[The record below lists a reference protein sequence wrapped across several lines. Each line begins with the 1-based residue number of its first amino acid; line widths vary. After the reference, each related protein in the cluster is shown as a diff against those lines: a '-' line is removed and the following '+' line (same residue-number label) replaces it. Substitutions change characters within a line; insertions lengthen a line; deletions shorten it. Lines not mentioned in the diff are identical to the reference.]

1 MNRTMAARPPLS
13 ATFRALRTR
22 NYRLFWF
29 GQVISQMGTWM
40 QRVAQA
46 WLVLQLTD
54 SPLALGTIATVQFS
68 PVLAFSLFGGV
79 LADWM
84 PKRRLLVV
92 TQAVMAVQALAFA
105 LLVSFDLITLP
116 LIYLLAAVLG
126 IASALDTPTR
136 QAFVVEMV
144 GPDDLANAVALN
156 STQFNTARIVG
167 PAIGGVLVGTLG
179 IAVCYWL
186 NAVSFVAVIGG
197 LLLMRPAELYPGRQ
211 AARGNILRQIMEGIR
226 YAVTTPDAALVVL
239 LVGVIGMLGYNF
251 TVLLPLVARY
261 VLHWGPAGFGIL
273 TAAMGVGSLCAA
285 LAVAYGG
292 RPSERTLLIGT
303 SAFSALFFAL
313 GLSHWGA
320 VTVPLLVALGG
331 ASIVFTSTANT
342 RLQLITP
349 PELRGRV
356 MSIYSLLFMGTTPIG
371 GLIIGV
377 LAEQVGVQSTVAI
390 LAAGCG
396 AGVIV
401 AAIFARWMRR
411 RVYDDAARDTS
422 DSSAEIKRTRI
433 GEDQPKTPNKVSAA
447 TTKAPA
453 SARK

>member
-1 MNRTMAARPPLS
+1 
-13 ATFRALRTR
+13 
-22 NYRLFWF
+22 
-29 GQVISQMGTWM
+29 M

-68 PVLAFSLFGGV
+68 PVLVFSLFGGV

-84 PKRRLLVV
+84 PKRRLLIT

-105 LLVSFDLITLP
+105 ILVSFDLITLP
-116 LIYLLAAVLG
+116 LIYILAAVLG
-126 IASALDTPTR
+126 VAAALDNPTR

-167 PAIGGVLVGTLG
+167 PAVGGLIVGTLG
-179 IAVCYWL
+179 IAACYWL
-186 NAVSFVAVIGG
+186 NAVSFIAVIGG
-197 LLLMRPAELYPGRQ
+197 LALMRPADLYPSRQ
-211 AARGNILRQIMEGIR
+211 AARGNVVGQIAEGIR
-226 YAVTTPDAALVVL
+226 YVATTPDAALVVL

-261 VLHWGPAGFGIL
+261 VLDWGPAGFGIL
-273 TAAMGVGSLCAA
+273 TSAMGVGSLIAA
-285 LAVAYGG
+285 LAVAYAG
-292 RPSERTLLIGT
+292 RPSERTLLIG
-303 SAFSALFFAL
+303 AAVFSALFFAL
-313 GLSHWGA
+313 GLSHWGI
-320 VTVPLLVALGG
+320 VTVPVLVALGG

-342 RLQLITP
+342 RLQLVAP

-377 LAEQVGVQSTVAI
+377 LAESVGVQLTVAL
-390 LAAGCG
+390 LAVGCG
-396 AGVIV
+396 AGVLI
-401 AAIFARWMRR
+401 AIIYARWMRHR
-411 RVYDDAARDTS
+411 PSPVEQVADLARPTEPS
-422 DSSAEIKRTRI
+422 GAIQ
-433 GEDQPKTPNKVSAA
+433 GEDQPNTPKKVSAA

>member
-1 MNRTMAARPPLS
+1 
-13 ATFRALRTR
+13 
-22 NYRLFWF
+22 
-29 GQVISQMGTWM
+29 
-40 QRVAQA
+40 
-46 WLVLQLTD
+46 VL
-54 SPLALGTIATVQFS
+54 
-68 PVLAFSLFGGV
+68 
-79 LADWM
+79 
-84 PKRRLLVV
+84 
-92 TQAVMAVQALAFA
+92 
-105 LLVSFDLITLP
+105 
-116 LIYLLAAVLG
+116 
-126 IASALDTPTR
+126 
-136 QAFVVEMV
+136 
-144 GPDDLANAVALN
+144 
-156 STQFNTARIVG
+156 
-167 PAIGGVLVGTLG
+167 
-179 IAVCYWL
+179 
-186 NAVSFVAVIGG
+186 
-197 LLLMRPAELYPGRQ
+197 
-211 AARGNILRQIMEGIR
+211 
-226 YAVTTPDAALVVL
+226 L

-292 RPSERTLLIGT
+292 RPSERTLLIGA

-313 GLSHWGA
+313 GLSHWGV

-342 RLQLITP
+342 RLQLLTP

-396 AGVIV
+396 AGVV
-401 AAIFARWMRR
+401 AAAIFARWMRR
-411 RVYDDAARDTS
+411 RMHDDAARGTR
-422 DSSAEIKRTRI
+422 DSSAETRRARAD
-433 GEDQPKTPNKVSAA
+433 EDQPKTPNMVSAA
-447 TTKAPA
+447 TPKAPA